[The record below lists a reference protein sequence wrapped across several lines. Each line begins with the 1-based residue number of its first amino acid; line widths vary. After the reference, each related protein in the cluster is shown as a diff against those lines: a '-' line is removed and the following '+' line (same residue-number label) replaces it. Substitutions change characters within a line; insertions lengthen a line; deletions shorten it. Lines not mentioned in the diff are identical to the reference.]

1 MKKSFRVLSILVS
14 FLVLLPAL
22 PMSAGVVEDALK
34 AFDKAPSAQAANAF
48 FAGLLAEGFID
59 EEEPFPEGTPLSQL
73 KGEVWYWAGEWFN
86 ASQDY
91 TTAAAYAEKALP
103 EFPEQD
109 ESSRADCLNILAIS
123 YFRLSDF
130 SKAADYAR
138 LCLELDEK
146 SGDPDRISSSL
157 NTLAGIHVGAN
168 QPEQAEKYILRAL
181 EYAKKAGNP
190 ARLAVLQGT
199 ASEVFHA
206 EGKDEE
212 ALRYA
217 DAAYQ
222 TEVSLGREYN
232 SYVRLAQKASVLLGL
247 NRWDESEAL
256 LGKIIPYFKSVGD
269 AHSLGIADNKMG
281 MTLLALKRYSDALPF
296 YREAA
301 DIFLRM
307 KDSYNELQSRRGLY
321 EALWRLGEHEA
332 ANAEFYRFNDIKDSL
347 YQVSSA
353 EALARYDAEFGNGW
367 LRLENHDEKEA
378 RLRTARIGIA
388 VALLLALLAAGIWLL
403 MRRRNRAQAEA
414 NAELSRDI
422 SELRKKYS
430 ELHIR
435 YDQLRLAH
443 GSTASLGEL
452 PVQDKG
458 FLDQVTSVVDELI
471 AEGSVDA
478 GKAAERLHM
487 SPYQFRQRLSVLT
500 GETPQS
506 FIHSIRMRRACHLLD
521 NNPELTVTEI
531 SELCAYSD
539 VASFTRSFKNAVG
552 MTPTQYQGRQK

>member
-1 MKKSFRVLSILVS
+1 
-14 FLVLLPAL
+14 
-22 PMSAGVVEDALK
+22 
-34 AFDKAPSAQAANAF
+34 
-48 FAGLLAEGFID
+48 
-59 EEEPFPEGTPLSQL
+59 
-73 KGEVWYWAGEWFN
+73 
-86 ASQDY
+86 
-91 TTAAAYAEKALP
+91 
-103 EFPEQD
+103 
-109 ESSRADCLNILAIS
+109 
-123 YFRLSDF
+123 
-130 SKAADYAR
+130 
-138 LCLELDEK
+138 
-146 SGDPDRISSSL
+146 
-157 NTLAGIHVGAN
+157 
-168 QPEQAEKYILRAL
+168 
-181 EYAKKAGNP
+181 
-190 ARLAVLQGT
+190 
-199 ASEVFHA
+199 
-206 EGKDEE
+206 
-212 ALRYA
+212 
-217 DAAYQ
+217 
-222 TEVSLGREYN
+222 
-232 SYVRLAQKASVLLGL
+232 
-247 NRWDESEAL
+247 
-256 LGKIIPYFKSVGD
+256 
-269 AHSLGIADNKMG
+269 
-281 MTLLALKRYSDALPF
+281 
-296 YREAA
+296 
-301 DIFLRM
+301 
-307 KDSYNELQSRRGLY
+307 
-321 EALWRLGEHEA
+321 
-332 ANAEFYRFNDIKDSL
+332 
-347 YQVSSA
+347 
-353 EALARYDAEFGNGW
+353 
-367 LRLENHDEKEA
+367 
-378 RLRTARIGIA
+378 
-388 VALLLALLAAGIWLL
+388 

>member
-22 PMSAGVVEDALK
+22 PMSGGVVEDALK

-91 TTAAAYAEKALP
+91 TTAAAYAGKALP

-168 QPEQAEKYILRAL
+168 QPEQAE
-181 EYAKKAGNP
+181 NF
-190 ARLAVLQGT
+190 AVLQGT

-301 DIFLRM
+301 DIFSRM

-332 ANAEFYRFNDIKDSL
+332 ANAEFYLFNDIKDSL
-347 YQVSSA
+347 YPVSSAEVSSA
-353 EALARYDAEFGNGW
+353 EALAHYAAEFGNGW

-487 SPYQFRQRLSVLT
+487 SPYQFRQRLSALT

-539 VASFTRSFKNAVG
+539 VASFPRSFKNAVG
-552 MTPTQYQGRQK
+552 MTPTRYQGRQK

>member
-1 MKKSFRVLSILVS
+1 M
-14 FLVLLPAL
+14 
-22 PMSAGVVEDALK
+22 
-34 AFDKAPSAQAANAF
+34 
-48 FAGLLAEGFID
+48 
-59 EEEPFPEGTPLSQL
+59 
-73 KGEVWYWAGEWFN
+73 
-86 ASQDY
+86 
-91 TTAAAYAEKALP
+91 
-103 EFPEQD
+103 
-109 ESSRADCLNILAIS
+109 
-123 YFRLSDF
+123 
-130 SKAADYAR
+130 
-138 LCLELDEK
+138 
-146 SGDPDRISSSL
+146 
-157 NTLAGIHVGAN
+157 GAN
-168 QPEQAEKYILRAL
+168 QPEQAENYILRAL

-301 DIFLRM
+301 DIFSRM

-403 MRRRNRAQAEA
+403 MRRRNRAQAKA
-414 NAELSRDI
+414 NAELSRD
-422 SELRKKYS
+422 
-430 ELHIR
+430 
-435 YDQLRLAH
+435 DQLRLAH

-487 SPYQFRQRLSVLT
+487 SPYQFRQRLSALT